1 MVFMCYSPEADLIAG
16 LVVGAV
22 GIDALRHADRPRDT
36 ALAGVP
42 IIFATHQ
49 LIEAFAWWGLEG
61 RVSPGLG
68 EAAVLAFLVIAF
80 GLVPVIVPYALMS
93 SEPDPR
99 RRSRMLPFVVLG
111 AGVSVVLL
119 FGLIVYPHGAEIG
132 GRYIAYE
139 TTTPGGG
146 VTAALYGLAVCV
158 PLLLSSHRRLFVF
171 GVANVAALVALSIM
185 LSAGLISLW
194 CIWAAVWSIVI
205 ARHLRESSAPHS
217 YSPSSVMNAG

>member
-1 MVFMCYSPEADLIAG
+1 MCYSPEADLIAG

-36 ALAGVP
+36 ALAAVP

-61 RVSPGLG
+61 RVSPGIG

-80 GLVPVIVPYALMS
+80 GVVPVIVPYAVMN
-93 SEPDPR
+93 SEPDHR

-111 AGVSVVLL
+111 LGVSVVLL
-119 FGLIVYPHGAEIG
+119 FGLIVYPHGATIG

-158 PLLLSSHRRLFVF
+158 PLLLSSHRRLLVF
-171 GVANVAALVALSIM
+171 GVMNVAALVALSVM

-194 CIWAAVWSIVI
+194 CVWAAVWSIVI
-205 ARHLRESSAPHS
+205 ARHLRVSAVASSR
-217 YSPSSVMNAG
+217 YSPSVIAPG